1 MSELSVLLFL
11 AIVYAY
17 FGYFL
22 LVALL
27 AAFAG
32 KKVKKRDIEP
42 SVALM
47 IAAYNEEKDI
57 KAKLDNCLA
66 LDYPKDKLEIIVV
79 SDASTDNTDDIVR
92 SYEDKGVRLVRVEGR
107 VGKTEARNLAIKNT
121 QAEIVL
127 FSDATTEYRPDLVK
141 KLARNFADPQVGM
154 ATAHLRYRSKDGSQ
168 MGLGQKLYWRYESF
182 IKKSQTSLGTLTGSV
197 GCASAFRAK
206 AYTRLPPHII
216 EDFAQPL
223 MFVLKGYRVVFEEE
237 AVCYEYATE
246 RSNQEWSMRVRVVRG
261 GLAALF
267 YAKSLLN
274 PFKHPVAAFQLVSH
288 KLLRWLVPVLAIAL
302 FVSTLAGALQKPDAE
317 IVGLLAGQVLFYSL
331 VALAHLFEGSK
342 AAAKFLGVPHYLF
355 VVNAAALAALYK
367 TLTAPLEPSWETERG
382 V

>member
-1 MSELSVLLFL
+1 MSAIAIFLFL

-32 KKVKKRDIEP
+32 KKVKKKDIEP

-57 KAKLDNCLA
+57 ANKIENSLA

-79 SDASTDNTDDIVR
+79 SDASSDNTDAIVR
-92 SYEDKGVRLVRVEGR
+92 SYAVKGVKLVRVEGR
-107 VGKTEARNLAIKNT
+107 VGKTEARNRVVKDVT
-121 QAEIVL
+121 AEIVL
-127 FSDATTEYRPDLVK
+127 FSDATTEYRPDLVR
-141 KLARNFADPQVGM
+141 KLVRNFADPEVGM
-154 ATAHLRYRSKDGSQ
+154 ATGHLRYLTRAGSQ
-168 MGLGQKLYWRYESF
+168 MGAGQKLYWRYESF

-197 GCASAFRAK
+197 GCASAFRRI

-237 AVCYEYATE
+237 AVCHEYATQK
-246 RSNQEWSMRVRVVRG
+246 SSQEWSMRVRVVRG

-274 PFKHPVAAFQLVSH
+274 PFKHPVACFQLLSH
-288 KLLRWLVPVLAIAL
+288 KLLRWLVPVFAIAL
-302 FVSTLAGALQKPDAE
+302 FVFTIAAALFEPNAH
-317 IVGLLAGQVLFYSL
+317 VAGLLAGQALFYFMVAMAYCLEGKKL
-331 VALAHLFEGSK
+331 VH
-342 AAAKFLGVPHYLF
+342 KFLGVPHYLF
-355 VVNAAALAALYK
+355 IVNAAALAALYK
-367 TLTAPLEPSWETERG
+367 TFTAPLEPTWETERG